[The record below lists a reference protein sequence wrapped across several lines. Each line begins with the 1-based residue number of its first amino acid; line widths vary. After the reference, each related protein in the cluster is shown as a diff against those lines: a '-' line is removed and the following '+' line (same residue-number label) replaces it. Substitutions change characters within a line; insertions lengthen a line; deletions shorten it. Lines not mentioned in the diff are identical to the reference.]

1 MKAQKIKHAKTRPEP
16 DQDED
21 QAVQNGPTEVFP
33 SDLTDRADRAVYSI
47 DPRTSRL
54 DVRPEPRPDDIIDRP
69 TGVLSRPSRH
79 AKADSRAK
87 IHQGREESEDDRNF
101 SLLDPLVCTAHPDDL
116 ASVFDPMMDFSF
128 DHFSKERILKLS
140 EDLTRARMQ
149 LVH

>member
-1 MKAQKIKHAKTRPEP
+1 MQKQDRNQTRMKIRLFRTAQPRFSLRTLPTVLIVPCTASTR
-16 DQDED
+16 
-21 QAVQNGPTEVFP
+21 G
-33 SDLTDRADRAVYSI
+33 S
-47 DPRTSRL
+47 
-54 DVRPEPRPDDIIDRP
+54 
-69 TGVLSRPSRH
+69 
-79 AKADSRAK
+79 
-87 IHQGREESEDDRNF
+87 EESEDDRNF